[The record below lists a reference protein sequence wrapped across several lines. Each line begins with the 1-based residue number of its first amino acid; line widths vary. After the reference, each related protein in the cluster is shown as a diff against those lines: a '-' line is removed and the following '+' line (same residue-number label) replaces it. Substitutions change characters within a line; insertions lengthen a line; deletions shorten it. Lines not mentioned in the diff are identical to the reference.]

1 MKAGD
6 SMARRGGKS
15 AGFWM
20 IQRQNKEP
28 VIDPDNP
35 DNLPVFVLGGQGLLF
50 NLTMT
55 ETFVLIIL

>member
-1 MKAGD
+1 
-6 SMARRGGKS
+6 
-15 AGFWM
+15 M
-20 IQRQNKEP
+20 IQRQKKDT

>member
-1 MKAGD
+1 
-6 SMARRGGKS
+6 
-15 AGFWM
+15 M

-35 DNLPVFVLGGQGLLF
+35 DNLPVFVLGGQGLFF

>member
-1 MKAGD
+1 
-6 SMARRGGKS
+6 MARRGGKS